1 MHVIWVALILCI
13 STMVTANVPLTEAV
27 GSGPPIPGAPKLN
40 ASGYI
45 LIDARNGEVLVDR
58 NAEEPLPPASLTKMM
73 TAYIAE
79 REIAAGRAD
88 IEDMVPISVRAW
100 KTGGSRMFVREG
112 TEVRLGD
119 LMRGIIV
126 QSGNDASVAVAEHL
140 AGSEDVFADVMN
152 QTAQSLG
159 MTKSVFKNATGL
171 PAEGHVSTAKDL
183 AIIEVM
189 KSRTKRF

>member
-1 MHVIWVALILCI
+1 
-13 STMVTANVPLTEAV
+13 
-27 GSGPPIPGAPKLN
+27 
-40 ASGYI
+40 
-45 LIDARNGEVLVDR
+45 
-58 NAEEPLPPASLTKMM
+58 MM

-183 AIIEVM
+183 AILA
-189 KSRTKRF
+189 SRIIKDFPEKYAIYKEKTFISNLNVS